1 MKPPCIIPELNQ
13 RKNLEGDLKDIYIK
27 ILSPLSLEDDDN
39 DRIFL
44 VERLLTIIPHPDVV
58 SGEEANRDDLGATA
72 PLDTLGVRV
81 LGSPIRPLEVFS
93 FHVRIPSNSVW
104 IRKTGDDKRPFSAPL
119 PGSRPSLTISM
130 PNNSSPIKSFDGMT
144 SVLNTPIDRYQ
155 FGSATTKDIWP
166 ISVPIT
172 NAPNPP
178 FVDDLMRSAGWP
190 TTSAEH
196 QQQQTSLSPCEVP
209 GVGSNSSRVAQSDE
223 IGYFGMRKQYWIT
236 KIIRFLVDTYVIMDG
251 NSQDPSIDRKI
262 NVVVESMTNN

>member
-1 MKPPCIIPELNQ
+1 EQYKWLCRDP
-13 RKNLEGDLKDIYIK
+13 
-27 ILSPLSLEDDDN
+27 
-39 DRIFL
+39 
-44 VERLLTIIPHPDVV
+44 
-58 SGEEANRDDLGATA
+58 SGITQG
-72 PLDTLGVRV
+72 P
-81 LGSPIRPLEVFS
+81 F
-93 FHVRIPSNSVW
+93 NSVW

-130 PNNSSPIKSFDGMT
+130 PNNSSRLVNDPFQRSW
-144 SVLNTPIDRYQ
+144 
-155 FGSATTKDIWP
+155 ATTKDIWP